1 MKGFVIIHREILD
14 WEWYQHPTVS
24 RLFIHLILRVNYN
37 DKSWQGVPVKKGQLI
52 TSTKHL
58 ALELNLSIQQVRTAI
73 KKLVTSGYI
82 TTRTTNQY
90 TMVTI
95 VNYTDRQT
103 EYKTVNKQTTF
114 QITKK
119 EHSTNKRVTTTK
131 QNNKKSNK
139 TIEERKVDF
148 KEKIYSHTNYS
159 KDILNAFFE
168 YWSETNM
175 DKSLM
180 KFEENTF
187 FEIQNRLKSWAR
199 KDNVWASNKIIK
211 NDSSLDTN
219 R

>member
-1 MKGFVIIHREILD
+1 MKGFVIIHRDILD

-24 RLFIHLILRVNYN
+24 RLFIHLILRANYN
-37 DKSWQGVPVKKGQLI
+37 DKSWQGVPVRKGQLI

-58 ALELNLSIQQVRTAI
+58 AQELNLSFQQIRTAI
-73 KKLVTSGYI
+73 KKLITSGYI
-82 TTRTTNQY
+82 TTRTTNHY
-90 TMVTI
+90 TVVTI
-95 VNYTDRQT
+95 VNYIERQT
-103 EYKTVNKQTTF
+103 EYKTVNKQPTLQT
-114 QITKK
+114 TKK

-131 QNNKKSNK
+131 QKNKRSNK
-139 TIEERKVDF
+139 TIEERKEDF
-148 KEKIYSHTNYS
+148 KEKISSHTNYS

-175 DKSLM
+175 EKSLM
-180 KFEENTF
+180 KFEENPF

-211 NDSSLDTN
+211 NDSPLDMN